1 MAVRAQDFQIPKITH
16 EEVNENRGVF
26 VIEPL
31 DRGFGYTFGNSL
43 RRVLLSSLEGAAV
56 TSVKLEGVAHEFTT
70 LPGVREDVTD
80 IILNL
85 KQLVC
90 ILHGES
96 PEVEVRLT
104 KRGEGIV
111 TAADIEAPADLEI
124 LNPELEIANLSSKGR
139 LEITLTIGRGRG
151 YVPAEGNRGQAHT
164 IGVIPVDSMFSPIRR
179 VAYDVEA
186 ARVGQRTDYDKLILD
201 VTTNGSIDPKDAI
214 AQAAEILIRQLAIF
228 TDLEKM
234 EGFGEARRPRPSGA
248 DSVGVSLARG
258 MENFPIEELELGVRS
273 YNCLKRV
280 GIETIGDL
288 VTKTENELAA
298 IPNFGKK
305 SIEEVKETLAA
316 ARPAPPR
323 RRGRQR
329 RGGVEAD
336 VRHERSGKKLGRDS
350 AHRKALYAN
359 LAGALIEHG
368 RIKTTVTKAKAVKPI
383 AEQMIT
389 LGRRGDLHAR
399 RQAIAFLRSRDVVH
413 KLFAEVAPR
422 FEDRPGGYS
431 RIIRI
436 GPRPG
441 DAAEMAYLELVDE
454 EYVAKEREERDAA
467 SPSAAVPR
475 RGGRGG
481 ARGARPRRSRS
492 RRRAEAEAS
501 RARAEAEADEPAP
514 RATSPRPTTRGLD
527 ADADEGADDRRSRA
541 PPTLRSAE
549 RLREARAEEPPADH
563 GERDQLEARRRSP
576 R

>member
-1 MAVRAQDFQIPKITH
+1 MAARSTTMDFQVPKITH
-16 EEVNENRGVF
+16 EDVRENRGVF

-96 PEVEVRLT
+96 PEIEVRLT
-104 KRGEGIV
+104 AKGEGTI

-139 LEITLTIGRGRG
+139 LELTITIGRGRG

-201 VTTNGSIDPKDAI
+201 VTTNGSIEPKDAI

-228 TDLEKM
+228 TDLERI
-234 EGFGEARRPRPSGA
+234 EGFGADNAPLEGA
-248 DSVGVSLARG
+248 MVDVQLAHG

-288 VTKTENELAA
+288 VTKTENELAS

-305 SIEEVKETLAA
+305 SIEEVKETLA
-316 ARPAPPR
+316 
-323 RRGRQR
+323 Q
-329 RGGVEAD
+329 
-336 VRHERSGKKLGRDS
+336 
-350 AHRKALYAN
+350 
-359 LAGALIEHG
+359 HG
-368 RIKTTVTKAKAVKPI
+368 LR
-383 AEQMIT
+383 
-389 LGRRGDLHAR
+389 LRGDNG
-399 RQAIAFLRSRDVVH
+399 S
-413 KLFAEVAPR
+413 
-422 FEDRPGGYS
+422 
-431 RIIRI
+431 
-436 GPRPG
+436 G
-441 DAAEMAYLELVDE
+441 D
-454 EYVAKEREERDAA
+454 
-467 SPSAAVPR
+467 
-475 RGGRGG
+475 
-481 ARGARPRRSRS
+481 
-492 RRRAEAEAS
+492 
-501 RARAEAEADEPAP
+501 
-514 RATSPRPTTRGLD
+514 
-527 ADADEGADDRRSRA
+527 
-541 PPTLRSAE
+541 
-549 RLREARAEEPPADH
+549 
-563 GERDQLEARRRSP
+563 
-576 R
+576 